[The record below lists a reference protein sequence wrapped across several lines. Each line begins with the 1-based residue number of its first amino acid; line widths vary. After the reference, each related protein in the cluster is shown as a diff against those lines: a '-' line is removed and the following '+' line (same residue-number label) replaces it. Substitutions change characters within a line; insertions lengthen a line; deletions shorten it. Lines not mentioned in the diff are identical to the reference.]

1 LTYQNKADGTVK
13 FELTLT
19 DLGQGKQLPFTPG
32 TLTIHPAS
40 AELIVDS
47 ELFSKM
53 DPYIAVDFKGAAQAK
68 TSTAQSAGKSP
79 TWTDKLT
86 F

>member
-1 LTYQNKADGTVK
+1 LTYESKAAGTVK

-40 AELIVDS
+40 ADLVVDS
-47 ELFSKM
+47 ELFTKM
-53 DPYIAVDFKGAAQAK
+53 DPFITVDFKGAAQAK
-68 TSTAQSAGKSP
+68 TSTA
-79 TWTDKLT
+79 
-86 F
+86 